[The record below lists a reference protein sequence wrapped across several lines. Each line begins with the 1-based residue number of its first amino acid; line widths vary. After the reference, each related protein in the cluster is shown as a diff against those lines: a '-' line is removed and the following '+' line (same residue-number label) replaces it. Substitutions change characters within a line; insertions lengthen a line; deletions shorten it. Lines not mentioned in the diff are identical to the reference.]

1 MNIINL
7 RKNFRRESESRR
19 VNDRRSV
26 NYPFESPQ
34 WIANIQ
40 ENYHVWPK
48 SDRRTNTRR
57 SNDRR
62 SPDRRQY
69 DHTEQHFSMRKP
81 ARVMLT
87 REELKLIEDLYLN
100 DLDN

>member
-7 RKNFRRESESRR
+7 RKTYRRENESRR

-40 ENYHVWPK
+40 EHYHTWPK
-48 SDRRTNTRR
+48 SDRRANARR
-57 SNDRR
+57 LGDRR

-69 DHTEQHFSMRKP
+69 EHTEQHFSVRKS
-81 ARVMLT
+81 AKILLT

-100 DLDN
+100 DFDN